1 MLATNLKTVTAF
13 PPIRL
18 SHRGY
23 VVRRATSREEMFAIL
38 RRRYHIFSEQMRV
51 FPSNSHGFD
60 IDDFDA
66 PAEHLYASYEGLV
79 VGGVRLLRG
88 GPQGFPIETYGIVL
102 PSFIPRPTAV
112 EGSRFHAEP
121 VDGHDVASDLL
132 HATLRWSRRHHI
144 THWIGLINARSQ
156 HALQRQGWTIH
167 GWGPAVDLAG
177 VPYGAF
183 YRVIGSTNGRR

>member
-1 MLATNLKTVTAF
+1 MLEASLETVPSF

-18 SHRGY
+18 ARDGY

-38 RRRYHIFSEQMRV
+38 RRRYHVFSEKMRV
-51 FPSNSHGFD
+51 FPPNTHGFD

-66 PAEHLYASYEGLV
+66 AAEHLYASYAGLV
-79 VGGVRLLRG
+79 VGGVRLLRT
-88 GPQGFPIETYGIVL
+88 GPQGFPLETYGIEL
-102 PSFIPRPTAV
+102 PKFIPRHTAV

-121 VDGHDVASDLL
+121 VAGHDVAADIL
-132 HATLRWSRRHHI
+132 HAVLRWSRRHHI

-167 GWGPAVDLAG
+167 RWGNPVDLAG
-177 VPYGAF
+177 LPYNAY
-183 YRVIGSTNGRR
+183 YRVITG